1 MKEGNKIIY
10 SLQNRLV
17 GRVAR
22 DVYNKQKSQIAP
34 RNVIDGFSW

>member
-1 MKEGNKIIY
+1 MKEGKIIY

-22 DVYNKQKSQIAP
+22 DVYNKQKVKLLHEMLKYRWI
-34 RNVIDGFSW
+34 

>member
-17 GRVAR
+17 GRVLAR

-34 RNVIDGFSW
+34 RLKYRWI